1 VTEVEYIP
9 ISRPFISIVPDPD
22 VQRRLTPN
30 HLLLCVHEGAFL
42 PPELFS
48 KYDCYGHKRWKQV
61 LYLAEQFWR
70 CWTLEHDA
78 ALSTSTRV
86 TRWPVFNRPVRYF
99 AADLAEAGILKI
111 SAIRRYFE
119 TKKFAV
125 TAKRINALNLLKRQW
140 LKQKILSWQFLQR
153 STLRPDK
160 CLMPTWGKTI
170 TCCLTILIV
179 SIYLFLC
186 SIILTIVRRAK
197 RDLHEHSFWL
207 F

>member
-1 VTEVEYIP
+1 LFEQRVIDECLSTLVTEVEYIP

-99 AADLAEAGILKI
+99 AADLAEAV
-111 SAIRRYFE
+111 F
-119 TKKFAV
+119 
-125 TAKRINALNLLKRQW
+125 
-140 LKQKILSWQFLQR
+140 
-153 STLRPDK
+153 
-160 CLMPTWGKTI
+160 
-170 TCCLTILIV
+170 
-179 SIYLFLC
+179 
-186 SIILTIVRRAK
+186 
-197 RDLHEHSFWL
+197 
-207 F
+207 